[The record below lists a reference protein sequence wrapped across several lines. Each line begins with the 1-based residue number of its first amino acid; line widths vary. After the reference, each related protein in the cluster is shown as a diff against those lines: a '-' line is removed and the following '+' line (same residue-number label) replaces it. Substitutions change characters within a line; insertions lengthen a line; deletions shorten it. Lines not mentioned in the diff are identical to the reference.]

1 MPATYTPSMS
11 TAAGPASGDSRFD
24 GHVVLVTGS
33 SSGIGAATAR
43 QFAAAG
49 ATVVVNSA
57 TSVEAGAAVA
67 AELPG
72 ATYVQADIA
81 DGAAC
86 SRMIDEVVA
95 VHGRLDALINNAGT
109 TAVIPHGD
117 LEAASPDV
125 WRRIFDVNVIGT
137 WQLTV
142 SAVPHLRASGRGQ
155 VVNVS
160 SLAGTRPVG
169 SSIPYACS
177 KAALSHMTHLLASTL
192 GPDVRVNAVAPGLV
206 DTPWTEDWTAVR
218 EFVLAQAPMRRVATP
233 EDVAEM
239 ILALAR
245 STFVTG
251 EVVLVDGGIN
261 LR

>member
-1 MPATYTPSMS
+1 MT
-11 TAAGPASGDSRFD
+11 PASGSPSSDARFG

-33 SSGIGAATAR
+33 SSGIGAATAH

-57 TSVEAGAAVA
+57 TSVDAGRGLA
-67 AELPG
+67 AELPH
-72 ATYVQADIA
+72 ATYVQADVS
-81 DGAAC
+81 DEAAC
-86 SRMIDEVVA
+86 GRMIDEVIA
-95 VHGRLDALINNAGT
+95 AHGRLDVLVNNAGT

-117 LEAASPDV
+117 LEAATPDV

-142 SAVPHLRASGRGQ
+142 AAVPHLRASGRGQ

-177 KAALSHMTHLLASTL
+177 KAAVNHMTHLLANTL

-218 EFVLAQAPMRRVATP
+218 EFVRAQAPMQRSATP
-233 EDVAEM
+233 EDVAEI

-251 EVVLVDGGIN
+251 EVVVIDGGLN

>member
-1 MPATYTPSMS
+1 MNGKRVVV
-11 TAAGPASGDSRFD
+11 TAGAQ
-24 GHVVLVTGS
+24 
-33 SSGIGAATAR
+33 GIGLAITRA
-43 QFAAAG
+43 FVAAG
-49 ATVVVNSA
+49 AQVHICDINDDFLAAAKAKFPAVSQSRTDVA
-57 TSVEAGAAVA
+57 DEAQVDAMF
-67 AELPG
+67 
-72 ATYVQADIA
+72 ADL
-81 DGAAC
+81 GT
-86 SRMIDEVVA
+86 RW
-95 VHGRLDALINNAGT
+95 GGLDVLVNNAGT
-109 TAVIPHGD
+109 TEVIPHGE
-117 LEAASPDV
+117 LEAAAPDI

-142 SAVPHLRASGRGQ
+142 AAVPHLRASGRGQ

-177 KAALSHMTHLLASTL
+177 KAAVSHMTRLLANTL
-192 GPDVRVNAVAPGLV
+192 GPDIRVNAVAPGLV

-218 EFVLAQAPMRRVATP
+218 EFVRAQSPMQRSATP
-233 EDVAEM
+233 DDVAEI

-251 EVVLVDGGIN
+251 EVVLIDGGLN

>member
-1 MPATYTPSMS
+1 MSTPSDAPAT
-11 TAAGPASGDSRFD
+11 DSRFG

-43 QFAAAG
+43 QFAAEG
-49 ATVVVNSA
+49 ASVVVNSSS
-57 TSVEAGAAVA
+57 SVEAGQALADA
-67 AELPG
+67 LPG
-72 ATYVQADIA
+72 ATYIQADIA
-81 DGAAC
+81 SAADC
-86 SRMIDEVVA
+86 TRMIDQVMA
-95 VHGRLDALINNAGT
+95 AHGRLDVLVNNAGT
-109 TAVIPHGD
+109 TAVIPHND

-125 WRRIFDVNVIGT
+125 WRRIFDVNVFGT

-142 SAVPHLRASGRGQ
+142 AAVPHLRASGRGQ

-177 KAALSHMTHLLASTL
+177 KAAVTHMTHLLANTL
-192 GPDVRVNAVAPGLV
+192 GPDVRVNAVGPGLV
-206 DTPWTEDWTAVR
+206 DTPWTEDWDLVR
-218 EFVLAQAPMRRVATP
+218 EFVRAQAPMRRAATP
-233 EDVAEM
+233 EDVAEI

-245 STFVTG
+245 STYVTG
-251 EVVLVDGGIN
+251 EVVLIDGGLN